1 MASQLKWLAP
11 GDVIVIAVDLIIKRV
26 EVDDRTAGD
35 GLVVNI

>member
-11 GDVIVIAVDLIIKRV
+11 GDVIVIAVDLIKRM